1 MLLILAAVSGVLIYG
16 MVAALLGTILPELSK
31 RLQLTPKQMGRIAL
45 SQALGLVLASIV
57 VGPLIGL
64 AGKKIALVVALAI
77 VTFGLLS
84 LPRSKSFGTVAS
96 MLFVIGFGGGIIVA
110 GANSLTAD
118 MGAGMSEMTKTNL
131 LNSFFGLG
139 GLLTPFI
146 AANLFKGDSAKL
158 LNLIAALAGVSLV
171 LCAVGPVPG
180 PVGSG
185 DAFGGAG
192 AVLAT
197 GAFWLVSLLF
207 FLYIACEV
215 GVWNWLVQHLV
226 AQGLPEKSALN
237 VLSLGFALGLLL
249 GRLLIV
255 PFLPKDLSPVQV
267 TLGAGVLMALTT
279 YGMLQVRSAT
289 AAAAAVFIGGLAMAP
304 VFPNAIAITNMTFQ
318 SNPTALGLALVF
330 GWMGLAV
337 SSPIIG
343 ALGGH
348 DTRRLKTAL
357 LVLPVM
363 SILIVGVSALLLGKN

>member
-1 MLLILAAVSGVLIYG
+1 MLLVLAAVSGVLVYG

-31 RLQLTPKQMGRIAL
+31 RLKLTPTEMGRIAL
-45 SQALGLVLASIV
+45 AQAVGLVLASIV
-57 VGPLIGL
+57 VGPLIGI
-64 AGKKIALVVALAI
+64 AGKKIALVIALAI
-77 VTFGLLS
+77 LTFGLFS
-84 LPRSKSFGTVAS
+84 LPRSTSFGSVAG
-96 MLFVIGFGGGIIVA
+96 MLSVIGFGGGIIVA
-110 GANSLTAD
+110 GANSLTGD
-118 MGAGMSEMTKTNL
+118 MGSGMSEMTKTNL

-146 AANLFKGDSAKL
+146 AANLFKGNSAKL
-158 LNLIAALAGVSLV
+158 LNLIASLTVVSLV
-171 LCAVGPVPG
+171 LFAIGPIPG
-180 PVGSG
+180 PMGGG

-192 AVLAT
+192 AVLGS

-249 GRLLIV
+249 GRLLVV

-267 TLGAGVLMALTT
+267 TLGAGVLMAITT
-279 YGMLQVRSAT
+279 FAMLQVRGAG
-289 AAAAAVFIGGLAMAP
+289 AAAGAVFVGGLAMAP
-304 VFPNAIAITNMTFQ
+304 VFPNAIAITNTTFQ
-318 SNPTALGLALVF
+318 GNPTALGLALVF

-348 DTRRLKTAL
+348 DTRKLKTAL

-363 SILIVGVSALLLGKN
+363 SVLIVGVSVLLLG